1 MTDAPSAYR
10 MEQAMSALLAVRQR
24 LLQDDPDLADDEK
37 LFSDMLEGEGGDAL
51 EVLHRVLRASIAA
64 KDMAEAADARAS
76 DIAARRDRYR
86 RRAEALRGAAFAAL
100 DALGIKKLELPDLTA
115 SIAAGRQAVVV
126 VDDAALP
133 AQFVRVSRSPD
144 KAALLQALKAG
155 EDVSGATLSNSLPSL
170 IVRTR

>member
-1 MTDAPSAYR
+1 MSDAPSAYR

-24 LLQDDPDLADDEK
+24 LLQDDPDLADDER
-37 LFSDMLEGEGGDAL
+37 LFSDMLEGESGDAM

-64 KDMAEAADARAS
+64 KDMAEAADTRAS

-115 SIAAGRQAVVV
+115 SVRAGQPVVV
-126 VDDAALP
+126 ITDETALP
-133 AQFVRVSRSPD
+133 EAFIRTKRDPD
-144 KAALLQALKAG
+144 KALINAALKAG
-155 EDVSGATLSNSLPSL
+155 NTVPGAELSNSTPSL
-170 IVRTR
+170 AVRTR